1 MARYQM
7 AKDSPL
13 HSPDLTLQEPIME
26 RAMDDLNSKATAVQ
40 AGSIDFAALGHPDLA
55 AQYSTPEMQQ
65 KVDCLQLQARVSEA
79 GGVGVGGGARIQ
91 FTARNWFLKIYQFT
105 ARNGF
110 LKIYQFTARNV
121 FLKIYISLQPGIGS

>member
-1 MARYQM
+1 M

-13 HSPDLTLQEPIME
+13 HSPDLTLQEPVME

-65 KVDCLQLQARVSEA
+65 KVDCLQLQARVSE
-79 GGVGVGGGARIQ
+79 VGWRGGGGKDSVYSQEYILEDISVCSQEWVLEDIHQ
-91 FTARNWFLKIYQFT
+91 FTAWNGFLKMYFLT

-110 LKIYQFTARNV
+110 
-121 FLKIYISLQPGIGS
+121 

>member
-7 AKDSPL
+7 AKDGPL

-65 KVDCLQLQARVSEA
+65 KVDCLQLQARVSE
-79 GGVGVGGGARIQ
+79 VGGGWGGGRIQ
-91 FTARNWFLKIYQFT
+91 FTARNRFLKIYQFT
-105 ARNGF
+105 ARNTF
-110 LKIYQFTARNV
+110 LKICQFTAWNR
-121 FLKIYISLQPGIGS
+121 FLKIYISLQPGMGS

>member
-1 MARYQM
+1 M

-65 KVDCLQLQARVSEA
+65 KVDCLQLQARVSEV
-79 GGVGVGGGARIQ
+79 GGVGGGGEDSVYSQ
-91 FTARNWFLKIYQFT
+91 E
-105 ARNGF
+105 
-110 LKIYQFTARNV
+110 
-121 FLKIYISLQPGIGS
+121 